1 MCPGN
6 LGRKANGNS
15 AQAVALKTMLAGF
28 PGQEVNSNGAQA
40 VGFIETVF
48 SFLAGQQVNVVVHR
62 LWAL

>member
-6 LGRKANGNS
+6 LGQKANGNS